1 MTQDNKTGPEIQ
13 WDGKTWLVTLPV
25 ENGKVLEAKWE
36 PGLTYVIRI
45 REAGTQDWSFGFET
59 PIATCTFVDL
69 KPDTEYELQV
79 RAKNAAGEGAPSYL
93 TMRTNPAGGSSNIIP
108 FPKR

>member
-1 MTQDNKTGPEIQ
+1 MP
-13 WDGKTWLVTLPV
+13 LPV
-25 ENGKVLEAKWE
+25 EHGKVLEAKWE

-45 REAGTQDWSFGFET
+45 REAGTGPWSFGVET

-69 KPDTEYELQV
+69 KHDTEYEIQV
-79 RAKNAAGEGAPSYL
+79 RTRNPAGVGKPSYFR
-93 TMRTNPAGGSSNIIP
+93 MRTNPVGGSSNVIP